1 VRLVVIRRKTPL
13 RYPIWFNTL
22 VSALLGVVVYL
33 TIMTLSGSNPVY
45 VLVNIARSFISPS
58 IVKDFFILTA
68 MGCALLVAFRA
79 ALWNIGGEGQ
89 FYMAMLPGAVLT
101 LFIFNPQYNPAPPP
115 LVILLVAILGMI
127 MGAAWAL
134 LAALFRAYLG
144 IDEVPVTLILNY
156 IAYYTINYL
165 VYGPLKGRYTYG
177 YLRTDE
183 IPEVY
188 RTNIRVQLAPRG
200 VPLEATLLS
209 LIIQLAY
216 YLALLVLAIVIYV
229 FTWWFFKYCK
239 LGLYVK
245 VHGSNPGYLQAQG
258 INVKHVTLLAMAI
271 SGALIGLTGSV
282 YLLSELGRIPYELER
297 QTAGYGYLAILVAWL
312 SLLDLK
318 MIPLSAY
325 LVSSLRNAGIAIQ
338 VAGLGGVEQTYLL
351 IGSVLLTY
359 SITRFLVD
367 YEVKIAWR

>member
-1 VRLVVIRRKTPL
+1 MR
-13 RYPIWFNTL
+13 
-22 VSALLGVVVYL
+22 
-33 TIMTLSGSNPVY
+33 
-45 VLVNIARSFISPS
+45 
-58 IVKDFFILTA
+58 
-68 MGCALLVAFRA
+68 
-79 ALWNIGGEGQ
+79 
-89 FYMAMLPGAVLT
+89 
-101 LFIFNPQYNPAPPP
+101 
-115 LVILLVAILGMI
+115 
-127 MGAAWAL
+127 AAWAL

-200 VPLEATLLS
+200 VPLEATLLG

-216 YLALLVLAIVIYV
+216 YLALLVLALFIYV

-258 INVKHVTLLAMAI
+258 INVKHVTLLAMTI

-325 LVSSLRNAGIAIQ
+325 LISSLRNAGIAIQ
-338 VAGLGGVEQTYLL
+338 IAGLGGVEQTYLL